1 MAFCCAVSGQRAAG
15 KGSVALSLP
24 LEGST
29 GNLEAS
35 RHAEVVVQEENGSI
49 WQIAS
54 RERVLNL
61 ELTSSCATKPTKLSN
76 VLVFSSG
83 TPFPTVSPPSLPL
96 VLLKIVTEERAL

>member
-1 MAFCCAVSGQRAAG
+1 MKCSGVLGLPLTGIRAPQGKAGMAFRCAVSGQRAAG

-54 RERVLNL
+54 RE
-61 ELTSSCATKPTKLSN
+61 
-76 VLVFSSG
+76 
-83 TPFPTVSPPSLPL
+83 
-96 VLLKIVTEERAL
+96 